1 MPTERQFTRLYSL
14 IRRFLIYCGVI
25 VISLMSSCSAAR
37 ATEAQ
42 CAEIKFSL
50 SQQAAFE
57 RQAFDARLTLHNAS
71 PLPLTDV
78 KVELRFLDTQLQPV
92 QASMESVSSQASFFY
107 QLLAPSRD
115 LSTVTAQRAETLHWQ
130 IIPTRGAAVSAT
142 TRYYLAA
149 KVSYTQGERREEFD
163 VQPVAIMVKPL
174 PELTVDYFL
183 PSEVYGD
190 DPFTAEIEPP
200 IPFTLG
206 VRVKNS
212 GASPSIAT
220 TIESAQPTI
229 RENQQNLLT
238 QWKLLSTQVGAQPAE
253 RRMQLNLGNIDP
265 DTARVGRWIM
275 TSQLSGRFVNFS
287 ASIRH
292 GDALGGELTSL
303 IKQTRQWSLLHD
315 VLDTRAGR
323 DDILDFLVIEGNGLR
338 LFSSEGDD
346 TEVSDVSIDTTS
358 QRKDHYLS
366 LSLPQN
372 THFRYVKIDDPWKG
386 KKPLRAAYRGDGSSL
401 PSANVWLSKTRN
413 AQLQWH
419 YSINV
424 FLPPGREETVI
435 TEFSEP
441 SQENSGQITGRVFYD
456 KNGNGLVDKGERGV
470 AKVPLT
476 LKGID
481 SQGRRWLQ
489 KVKADRSGRFR
500 FDKVAAGTWSVNVE
514 PLTGF
519 VDGKSSPGTASGH
532 AVAGQIRDIAL
543 SPGEKVNQL
552 LFAKQAAI
560 LPDIGQADLEIKWI
574 FPAVMAQSYQPWSVM
589 LVVNNLSPQ
598 SAKDVRVQVS
608 WPIRS
613 ISHKKNRSWSIQQG
627 ELSAHPSYWQ
637 KGEWNI
643 GEMAANSQRVLVIEG
658 FMRLNARPQKVNFFA
673 QVGSKSLDDNLD
685 NNVAQQS
692 IVVSEYQQKNP
703 LNVDF
708 NQWIEDELAALA
720 SKATSK
726 P

>member
-1 MPTERQFTRLYSL
+1 MPAERRFTRLYSL
-14 IRRFLIYCGVI
+14 IRPFLIYCGVT

-37 ATEAQ
+37 AAEAQ

-50 SQQAAFE
+50 SQQASFE

-78 KVELRFLDTQLQPV
+78 KVELRFLDRQLQPV
-92 QASMESVSSQASFFY
+92 LASMESVSSQASFFY
-107 QLLAPSRD
+107 QLLAPTTG

-130 IIPTRGAAVSAT
+130 VIPTRGAAVSAN

-163 VQPVAIMVKPL
+163 VQPVAIVVKPL

-183 PSEVYGD
+183 PIEVYGD

-200 IPFTLG
+200 IPFRLG

-229 RENQQNLLT
+229 RENKQNLLT
-238 QWKLLSTQVGAQPAE
+238 QWKLLSTRVGAQPAE

-275 TSQLSGRFVNFS
+275 TSQLSGRFVDFT
-287 ASIRH
+287 AAIRH

-303 IKQTRQWSLLHD
+303 IKQTRQWPLLQD
-315 VLDTRAGR
+315 VLDTLAGR
-323 DDILDFLVIEGNGLR
+323 DDILDFLVIKDNGLR

-358 QRKDHYLS
+358 QRKDLYLS
-366 LSLPQN
+366 LSLPEN
-372 THFRYVKIDDPWKG
+372 AHFRYVKIDDPWKG

-401 PSANVWLSKTRN
+401 PMANAWLSKTRN

-435 TEFSEP
+435 AEFSEP
-441 SQENSGQITGRVFYD
+441 SQENSGQISGRVFYD

-470 AKVPLT
+470 AKAPVT
-476 LKGID
+476 LKGTD
-481 SQGRRWLQ
+481 TQGRQWHY
-489 KVKADRSGRFR
+489 KGKADRAGRFS
-500 FDKVAAGTWSVNVE
+500 FDQVAAGIWHINVE

-519 VDGKSSPGTASGH
+519 IDGKSSLGTASGH
-532 AVAGQIRDIAL
+532 AVAGGISNIAL
-543 SPGEKVNQL
+543 SQGGQVNQL
-552 LFAKQAAI
+552 LFAKQAAA
-560 LPDIGQADLEIKWI
+560 LSEVGRSDLEIKWI
-574 FPAVMAQSYQPWSVM
+574 FPPVMAQSYQPWSVI
-589 LVVNNLSPQ
+589 LVVNNLSSQ
-598 SAKDVRVQVS
+598 LAKDVRVQMP
-608 WPIRS
+608 WPTRS
-613 ISHKKNRSWSIQQG
+613 LSLKKNRSWSITQG
-627 ELSAHPSYWQ
+627 VLSAHSSYWRQ
-637 KGEWNI
+637 GEWNI
-643 GEMAANSQRVLVIEG
+643 GDIAANSQKVLVLDG
-658 FMRLNARPQKVNFFA
+658 FMRLNARPQTVSFFA
-673 QVGSKSLDDNLD
+673 QVGSENLDDNLD
-685 NNVAQQS
+685 NNVAQRT
-692 IVVSEYQQKNP
+692 IVVSEYQKTHP
-703 LNVDF
+703 LNFNF
-708 NQWIEDELAALA
+708 NQWIEDGLAKLA
-720 SKATSK
+720 IEATSK
-726 P
+726 Q

>member
-1 MPTERQFTRLYSL
+1 
-14 IRRFLIYCGVI
+14 
-25 VISLMSSCSAAR
+25 MSSCSAAR
-37 ATEAQ
+37 ATAAQ

-50 SQQAAFE
+50 SQQASFE

-92 QASMESVSSQASFFY
+92 LASMESVSSQASFFY
-107 QLLAPSRD
+107 QLLAPTTG

-130 IIPTRGAAVSAT
+130 IIPAKGAAVSAT

-163 VQPVAIMVKPL
+163 VQPIAIVVKPL

-183 PSEVYGD
+183 PIEVYGD

-229 RENQQNLLT
+229 RENKKNLLT
-238 QWKLLSTQVGAQPAE
+238 QWKLLSTRVGAQPAE
-253 RRMQLNLGNIDP
+253 RRMQLNLRNIDP
-265 DTARVGRWIM
+265 DSARVGRWIM
-275 TSQLSGRFVNFS
+275 TSQLSGRFVDFT
-287 ASIRH
+287 AAIRH

-303 IKQTRQWSLLHD
+303 IKQTRQLPLLHD

-323 DDILDFLVIEGNGLR
+323 DDILDFLVSKDNGLR

-346 TEVSDVSIDTTS
+346 TEVNDVSIDTTS
-358 QRKDHYLS
+358 HRKDLYLS
-366 LSLPQN
+366 LSLPKN
-372 THFRYVKIDDPWKG
+372 AHFRYVKIDDPWKG
-386 KKPLRAAYRGDGSSL
+386 QKPLLAAYRGDGSNL
-401 PSANVWLSKTRN
+401 PAANAWLSKTRN
-413 AQLQWH
+413 EQLQWH

-435 TEFSEP
+435 AEFSEP
-441 SQENSGQITGRVFYD
+441 PLENSGQITGSVFYD
-456 KNGNGLVDKGERGV
+456 TNGNGLVDKGERGV

-481 SQGRRWLQ
+481 SQGRQWLH
-489 KVKADRSGRFR
+489 KVKTDRAGRFS
-500 FDKVAAGTWSVNVE
+500 FDKVVAGTWSVNVE

-532 AVAGQIRDIAL
+532 AVVGQIRDIAL

-552 LFAKQAAI
+552 LFAKQTAI
-560 LPDIGQADLEIKWI
+560 LPDVGRADLDIQWV
-574 FPAVMAQSYQPWSVM
+574 FPSVMAQSYQPWSVM
-589 LVVNNLSPQ
+589 LIVNNRSPLL
-598 SAKDVRVQVS
+598 AKDVRVQVP
-608 WPIRS
+608 WPTRS
-613 ISHKKNRSWSIQQG
+613 ISYKKSRSWSIQRGALSEHPSHWQQG
-627 ELSAHPSYWQ
+627 EWH
-637 KGEWNI
+637 I

-658 FMRLNARPQKVNFFA
+658 FIRFSARPQKVNFFA
-673 QVGSKSLDDNLD
+673 QVGSESPDDNLD
-685 NNVAQQS
+685 NNVAHQS

-708 NQWIEDELAALA
+708 NQWIEDKLAALA
-720 SKATSK
+720 TKAMSK